1 MTTKTKEAQ
10 TNEDEESHPDYQ
22 CGWFGIRPK
31 FLQVFR
37 TPKGALFFLCLGSIM
52 EGLVVNGLLNV
63 VLSTLERRFN
73 LSSKESGLIRATN
86 SISQM
91 IATFPMSYFGGK
103 GCKPRYLGVGI
114 LSLGIGALIFSLPHF
129 LSDIYQPSV
138 TTDGSDS
145 LVLCGDFTNSSTGS
159 SLSDSSDK
167 FTHLKNLFFLGQIL
181 HGIGSAPLWTVGVT
195 YLDDNLPSS
204 TSPLYVG
211 IFYAFAVIG
220 PAIGFLG
227 GGQLLE
233 IHTDFATITDSPID
247 SDHPNWVGLWW
258 LGFVFAGF
266 FSILIGFLLFSFPAK
281 LPGWKKIQEEK
292 HKEAGQIEKSSFI
305 DEEKKK
311 EGSDGEEG
319 EGGGNSSFVARVLR
333 PVYEDL
339 RTLSTNSTYICI
351 CLNQTTEGLVFAIF
365 SAFMPK
371 FLESQ
376 FQLTSSDAAFYVGII
391 IVFLGSFGMVMGGW
405 VVKHFNLSTKAI
417 LLLISFAAFFQL
429 PQLLAYPLMYC
440 DDVPFSG
447 IDYPS
452 TFPKEDIPALVQ
464 QCNSGCDC
472 GGKFDPVCGS
482 NEVLYYSPCH
492 AGCQQELSDL
502 AWNYA
507 DCACVTNDTF
517 SIIGDGFARKGRCA
531 ADDACKHW
539 QLYPFLFLFAL
550 VIFPMLSITAP
561 AMQATLRC
569 VPARLTS
576 IAIGLQLTMSRSL
589 GAVPGPPIFGAVV
602 DSVCL
607 VSQTTSKDE
616 ENACAIYD
624 QKNLG
629 LLMFFIAATVKS
641 LSFLFILAAWLFYR
655 SNLKKSKEI
664 KGDLNANGC
673 EVEEELNCSTKL

>member
-1 MTTKTKEAQ
+1 MAEKKQESAERE
-10 TNEDEESHPDYQ
+10 EDESHPDYQ
-22 CGWFGIRPK
+22 CGWFGVRPK
-31 FLQVFR
+31 FLQMLR

-73 LSSKESGLIRATN
+73 LSSKASGMIRATN

-114 LSLGIGALIFSLPHF
+114 FTLGIGALIFSLPHF
-129 LSDIYQPSV
+129 LSGTYQPSV
-138 TTDGSDS
+138 TSDGGDS
-145 LVLCGDFTNSSTGS
+145 LILCGESNSSSATDS
-159 SLSDSSDK
+159 IRETSDDFS
-167 FTHLKNLFFLGQIL
+167 HLTNLFFLGQIL
-181 HGIGSAPLWTVGVT
+181 HGVGSAPLWTIGVT

-227 GGQLLE
+227 GGQLLQ
-233 IHTDFATITDSPID
+233 IHTDFDTIIDSPID

-266 FSILIGFLLFSFPAK
+266 FSMLIGFLLFSFPAK

-292 HKEAGQIEKSSFI
+292 QKEAGQIEKSSFL
-305 DEEKKK
+305 DEKKK
-311 EGSDGEEG
+311 AELAEKENNDGVPFAE
-319 EGGGNSSFVARVLR
+319 RVLK
-333 PVYEDL
+333 PIYDDVG
-339 RTLSTNSTYICI
+339 TLFSNSTYMCI
-351 CLNQTTEGLVFAIF
+351 CFNQTTEGLVFAIF

-405 VVKHFNLSTKAI
+405 VVKHFNLTTKSI
-417 LLLISFAAFFQL
+417 LLFVSFAAIFQL
-429 PQLLAYPLMYC
+429 PQLLAYPLLYC
-440 DDVPFSG
+440 DNGLFSG
-447 IDYPS
+447 IDYP
-452 TFPKEDIPALVQ
+452 TAFQKEEIPALSQ
-464 QCNSGCDC
+464 MCNSGCAC

-482 NEVLYYSPCH
+482 NNVLFYSPCH
-492 AGCQQELSDL
+492 AGCQQQLHNSTWDF
-502 AWNYA
+502 A
-507 DCACVTNDTF
+507 DCSCVKNLTDLSSLT
-517 SIIGDGFARKGRCA
+517 GTARGGRCSSNEG
-531 ADDACKHW
+531 CKER

-561 AMQATLRC
+561 AMQATLRS

-576 IAIGLQLTMSRSL
+576 IAIGLQLVMSRSL

-607 VSQTTSKDE
+607 VSQTTSTEE

-629 LLMFFIAATVKS
+629 LLMFFIAATIKT
-641 LSFLFILAAWLFYR
+641 LSFVFIFAAWFFYR
-655 SNLKKSKEI
+655 TNLKRNAVKKEA
-664 KGDLNANGC
+664 DPNANGS
-673 EVEEELNCSTKL
+673 EYEITSSTKL